1 MSTEPYLRGVFTRLS
16 ASNHALEEREKH
28 DYYATEPL
36 AVEKLLEKESFNNK
50 ILEPCCGEGHI
61 SEVLIANGY
70 DVASEDL
77 FDRNYGQ
84 VRDFFHRDS
93 WDGDIITNPPYRNAL
108 DFVKH
113 SLNIV
118 EDGSRVAMLLKI
130 QFLEGQERYK
140 FYQDNPPEKVY
151 VFSKRTLC
159 AKNGDF
165 EKYPSSAVCYAWYI
179 WEKGFRGEPIIR
191 WII

>member
-1 MSTEPYLRGVFTRLS
+1 MSRKSYLRNVFTPLS
-16 ASNHALEEREKH
+16 ASNHVLEERQEH

-70 DVASEDL
+70 DVTSEDL
-77 FDRNYGQ
+77 IDRNYGQ
-84 VRDFFHRDS
+84 VKDFFDRES
-93 WDGDIITNPPYRNAL
+93 WTGDIITNPPYRNAL

-113 SLNIV
+113 SLNII
-118 EDGSRVAMLLKI
+118 EDGSRLAMLLKI

-179 WEKGFRGEPIIR
+179 WEKGFKGEPVIR
-191 WII
+191 WIV